1 VSRNAG
7 SDTLGRDAGPSTLQ
21 GALDSIARA
30 GRRPIPIPFW
40 ADLKRLPREA
50 RDTLFLLAVIGWTV
64 LPHVEHLPGWSIALT
79 ALVLAWRARLA
90 FVNGALPNRWV
101 LGAVLAL
108 AIGLTFWSYRTL
120 LGKEPGVTL
129 AVALMALKTLELR
142 ARRDAFVVF
151 FLGFF
156 IILTHFLYSQS
167 LPVAIAMLVS
177 VWGLLTAVVLA
188 HMPVGQP
195 SLKQAGG
202 LAARTALLG
211 APVMALM
218 FLLFPRIGPLWGVP
232 QDGISKTGL
241 SNVMKMGSMTEV
253 ALDDS
258 IAMRL
263 RFDGRV
269 PAPAEMYFRGP
280 VLTQFDGVEWRPL
293 GLPYAPVT
301 LPSRPPALKTSGAP
315 LSYEATFEPLR
326 VGSVPLLEATT
337 EIGPVDGYRIVAR
350 EDLQWLAERP
360 VLERLRFRAVANT
373 RFVLGAPAHIGELQG
388 ALDLPDGF
396 NPRTIAWA
404 HAFRDTPALRG
415 AKAQQLANALLQ
427 HIRTE
432 GFTYTLAPGGYGRNG
447 VDEFWLDRK
456 EGFCE
461 HFASAFVVVMRAI
474 GVPARIVTG
483 YQGTDLPPT
492 DNYYIVRQSS
502 AHAWAEYWQ
511 SGVGWI
517 RADPTGAVA
526 PDRITRSSRLAPQPG
541 FVAGTL
547 DAMSPQLFARL
558 RGSWEA
564 INNRWNQWVLNY
576 SRGQQLDVLK
586 QIGFSSPTW
595 EDLALLLVAALSGL
609 ALAGAVWAWLDRHRV
624 DPWVRQ
630 LERIKRALRA
640 LGVVAAAHE
649 PPRTLA
655 ARVRE
660 RLGSAGEPLAA
671 LLDALEAQRYSR
683 AATKRPDRALTRDFT
698 TQARRLRASAA
709 R

>member
-1 VSRNAG
+1 MNAP
-7 SDTLGRDAGPSTLQ
+7 TLAVARRLVPSWP
-21 GALDSIARA
+21 GWR
-30 GRRPIPIPFW
+30 
-40 ADLKRLPREA
+40 RLPREA
-50 RDTLFLLAVIGWTV
+50 RDTLFLLGVIAWTV
-64 LPHVEHLPGWSIALT
+64 LPHVEHLPAWAIAMTAIVLVWRGRIAL
-79 ALVLAWRARLA
+79 ANA
-90 FVNGALPNRWV
+90 ALPGRWV
-101 LGAVLAL
+101 LIAVLVL
-108 AIGLTFWSYRTL
+108 AIGLTLSTYHTL

-142 ARRDAFVVF
+142 AKRDAFVVF

-167 LPVAIAMLVS
+167 LLVAVAMLVS

-195 SLKQAGG
+195 SLAQAGG

-241 SNVMKMGSMTEV
+241 SNTMKMGSMTEV
-253 ALDDS
+253 ASDDS

-263 RFDGRV
+263 RFDGAA

-280 VLTQFDGVEWRPL
+280 VLTHFDGTVWTPSS
-293 GLPYAPVT
+293 LPYAPAGI
-301 LPSRPPALKTSGAP
+301 PSRPATLKAAAGAVT
-315 LSYEATFEPLR
+315 YEATIEPLR
-326 VGSVPLLEATT
+326 LASIPLLEATT
-337 EIGPVDGYRIVAR
+337 EVQAIDGYRVVAR
-350 EDLQWLAERP
+350 EDLQWLADRP
-360 VLERLRFRAVANT
+360 VIERLRFKATAST
-373 RFVLGAPAHIGELQG
+373 RFILGPSRRPGELG
-388 ALDLPDGF
+388 DAAALPPGF
-396 NPRTIAWA
+396 NPRTMAWA
-404 HAFRDTPALRG
+404 RAFREDPSRRSAS
-415 AKAQQLANALLQ
+415 ASQLAQALLR
-427 HIRTE
+427 HIRSD
-432 GFTYTLAPGGYGRNG
+432 GFSYTLAPGDYGRDS

-461 HFASAFVVVMRAI
+461 HFAVAFVVVMRALGI
-474 GVPARIVTG
+474 PARVVTG
-483 YQGTDLPPT
+483 YQGTDLPPV
-492 DNYYIVRQSS
+492 DGYYVVRQSS

-511 SGVGWI
+511 TGVGWI

-526 PDRITRSSRLAPQPG
+526 PDRIDRSTRLAPRPG

-547 DAMSPQLFARL
+547 DAMSPQLVERL
-558 RGSWEA
+558 RGAWEA
-564 INNRWNQWVLNY
+564 VNNRWNQWVLNY

-586 QIGFSSPTW
+586 QIGFTAPSW
-595 EDLALLLVAALSGL
+595 EDLALLLVGTLSGL
-609 ALAGAVWAWLDRHRV
+609 ALAGAIWAWLDRHRV

-630 LERIKRALRA
+630 LERMKRTLRS
-640 LGVVAAAHE
+640 LGVDAAAHE
-649 PPRTLA
+649 APRALA

-671 LLDALEAQRYSR
+671 HLDRLEAQRYSR
-683 AATKRPDRALTRDFT
+683 AAARRPDFALGREFALA
-698 TQARRLRASAA
+698 ARRLRSPAP

>member
-1 VSRNAG
+1 M
-7 SDTLGRDAGPSTLQ
+7 
-21 GALDSIARA
+21 
-30 GRRPIPIPFW
+30 
-40 ADLKRLPREA
+40 RE
-50 RDTLFLLAVIGWTV
+50 
-64 LPHVEHLPGWSIALT
+64 
-79 ALVLAWRARLA
+79 
-90 FVNGALPNRWV
+90 
-101 LGAVLAL
+101 
-108 AIGLTFWSYRTL
+108 
-120 LGKEPGVTL
+120 
-129 AVALMALKTLELR
+129 
-142 ARRDAFVVF
+142 
-151 FLGFF
+151 
-156 IILTHFLYSQS
+156 
-167 LPVAIAMLVS
+167 
-177 VWGLLTAVVLA
+177 
-188 HMPVGQP
+188 
-195 SLKQAGG
+195 
-202 LAARTALLG
+202 
-211 APVMALM
+211 
-218 FLLFPRIGPLWGVP
+218 
-232 QDGISKTGL
+232 
-241 SNVMKMGSMTEV
+241 
-253 ALDDS
+253 
-258 IAMRL
+258 
-263 RFDGRV
+263 
-269 PAPAEMYFRGP
+269 
-280 VLTQFDGVEWRPL
+280 
-293 GLPYAPVT
+293 
-301 LPSRPPALKTSGAP
+301 
-315 LSYEATFEPLR
+315 
-326 VGSVPLLEATT
+326 
-337 EIGPVDGYRIVAR
+337 
-350 EDLQWLAERP
+350 
-360 VLERLRFRAVANT
+360 
-373 RFVLGAPAHIGELQG
+373 

-404 HAFRDTPALRG
+404 RAFRDDPALRG

-432 GFTYTLAPGGYGRNG
+432 GFTYTLAPGEYGRNG

-483 YQGTDLPPT
+483 YQGTDLPPS
-492 DNYYIVRQSS
+492 DGYYIVRQSS

-640 LGVVAAAHE
+640 LGVAAAAHE

-671 LLDALEAQRYSR
+671 LLDALETQRYSR

-698 TQARRLRASAA
+698 TQARRLRRERGSIIRALRPTFGRRPHADVPDPTIPPSPLRRLIVVGGAACALPCAACAGTHATKSAGARKTAATLDDNAPDVVTYGRATTSSASPKASPSGAA
-709 R
+709 SMPSGSAPALRRRASSRA